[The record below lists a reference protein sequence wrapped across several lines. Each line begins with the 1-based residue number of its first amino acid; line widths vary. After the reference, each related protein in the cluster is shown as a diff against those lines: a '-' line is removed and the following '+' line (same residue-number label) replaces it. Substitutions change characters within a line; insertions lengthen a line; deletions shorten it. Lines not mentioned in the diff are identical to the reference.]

1 MVTSEHRL
9 RILSGDSPLLR
20 LAQAGWLVLAA
31 LSIAILIA
39 SIPGYL
45 FSPSLGVLDEQLI
58 IIESTAEYNL
68 ILITVAAS
76 FLSTAGSVLLAIFL
90 FQRKRDDPMGLFLA
104 YYLLGHGILFAG
116 AIEMLQPI
124 WEAAPRVN
132 SFILL
137 PLFSG
142 PATMALIA
150 LFPDGRFVPRWTRWL
165 IPISFLFA
173 PAASLAQEP
182 FQSGNLHLPQA
193 LETILVALL
202 VVASIS
208 LVVAAIYAQVY
219 RYRKVSTA
227 EQRQQTKWVL
237 YGLGLWITIGGMS
250 SVGWLAGLSLPS
262 GSAIPTWLPL
272 ASLAW
277 VISSMFLPITLTIAI
292 TRHHLFEIDL
302 IINRTLVYSMLTF
315 GVILVYVLVVGVLG
329 ILFQTQFNMVL
340 AFIGTAIVAIIV
352 QPLRMW
358 LQGRINRLVFGE
370 RDDPI
375 EALSRLGSRLES
387 TVNQDLLL
395 PTLVET
401 IAKRRKLPYVAI
413 TVPNWVDRDGRL
425 PKGERVAA
433 ATGRPPAKQIEF
445 PLTFQGDDI
454 GRLSVGSRGTGIPF
468 SQMEIR
474 LLKNIAHQA
483 GAAVHAVRLTAD
495 LQRSRQQIVTARE
508 EERRRLRRDLHDG
521 IGPAMAGQRLKL
533 DATVDLLEEY
543 SKTSHAEDLGEAT
556 QLLLS
561 MREQT
566 LEAVKNIRQII
577 YDLRPPA
584 LDDLGLLPAIE
595 AHIAKQTGHES
606 APKITL
612 HATPERLPQ
621 LPAAIELA
629 LYRITLEGLTNVFQH
644 SEAQHCWVNLALSP
658 VPNRE
663 IQLEIIDDGRGLP
676 ARLEKGVGLSS
687 MRERAEELGGRF
699 QVASHSPSGVIIR
712 VTIPLDGVAV

>member
-31 LSIAILIA
+31 LSIAILVA

-45 FSPSLGVLDEQLI
+45 FSPSLGVLDEQLV
-58 IIESTAEYNL
+58 IIEDTAAYNL
-68 ILITVAAS
+68 MLVTVAAS
-76 FLSTAGSVLLAIFL
+76 FLSSAGSVCLAIFL
-90 FQRKRDDPMGLFLA
+90 FQRKRDDPMGQFLA

-116 AIEMLQPI
+116 AIEMLHPI
-124 WEAAPRVN
+124 WGAAPWVN

-165 IPISFLFA
+165 IPISFFYA
-173 PAASLAQEP
+173 PAASLALEP
-182 FQSGNLHLPQA
+182 FQAGNFGMPQA
-193 LETILVALL
+193 LETILIVLM
-202 VVASIS
+202 VVASIG
-208 LVVAAIYAQVY
+208 LVIAAIYAQIY

-237 YGLGLWITIGGMS
+237 YGLGLWMVIG
-250 SVGWLAGLSLPS
+250 SVASIVWPLGLRLPS
-262 GSAIPTWLPL
+262 GTAMPYWLPL

-277 VISSMFLPITLTIAI
+277 VTSSMIFPISLTISI
-292 TRHHLFEIDL
+292 TRHRLFEIDL
-302 IINRTLVYSMLTF
+302 IINRTLVYGSLTL

-358 LQGRINRLVFGE
+358 LQGWINRLVFGV

-401 IAKRRKLPYVAI
+401 IAKNLKLPYVAI
-413 TVPNWVDRDGRL
+413 TVINRADGNGSRPNS
-425 PKGERVAA
+425 ESIAA
-433 ATGRPPAKQIEF
+433 AIGSPRAKQIEF

-454 GRLSVGSRGTGIPF
+454 GRLTVGSRGTGLPF
-468 SQMEIR
+468 SQMELR
-474 LLKNIAHQA
+474 LLRNIAHQA
-483 GAAVHAVRLTAD
+483 GAAVNAVRLTAD

-533 DATVDLLEEY
+533 DATLDLLESY
-543 SKTSHAEDLGEAT
+543 SKTNQAEDLGEAT
-556 QLLLS
+556 QLLLG

-566 LEAVKNIRQII
+566 LEAVKNIRQIV

-595 AHIAKQTGHES
+595 AHISKQTGYEPT
-606 APKITL
+606 PKITL
-612 HATPERLPQ
+612 RATPESLPQ

-644 SEAQHCWVNLALSP
+644 AKAQHCWVSLALSP
-658 VPNRE
+658 APNRE
-663 IQLEIIDDGRGLP
+663 IQLEIIDDGRGLS
-676 ARLEKGVGLSS
+676 ARPEKGVGLSS

-699 QVASHSPSGVIIR
+699 QVTAHSPSGVIIR
-712 VTIPLDGVAV
+712 ATIPLNGVAD